1 MASFTLARTDVDGNI
16 MTYTSDNMVS
26 MNIDNNTPVPPMPL
40 PIQKSDKTLLI
51 KVEGNITTV
60 TVNWKIR
67 DLPSNVSQKPFT
79 GDESAGYTGNVA
91 NLVGALQ
98 VIDFWKNWFVPVT
111 PDESYTLI
119 LGGSMTFKGN
129 MISSSFT
136 VNQANPAVW
145 EGNFRFVEGNVA
157 GATHADLAELTHGA
171 LTDQGSQVVRIS
183 QIATTYLGVNTGIT
197 GYTVKYREKGTTS
210 WTAPTVSYGSGST
223 SQTAQ
228 NISFSVGSAGTYE
241 VKVSPKVSS
250 GIIQQESALTEIVVS

>member
-1 MASFTLARTDVDGNI
+1 MASFTLARTDTDDNTI
-16 MTYTSDNMVS
+16 TYTSENMVS

-40 PIQKSDKTLLI
+40 PIQKSTETLLI
-51 KVEGNITTV
+51 KVDGNITTV

-67 DLPSNVSQKPFT
+67 DLPSGSTTYT
-79 GDESAGYTGNVA
+79 GNEPAGYTGNAA

-98 VIDFWKNWFVPVT
+98 VIDYWKNWFVPVT
-111 PDESYTLI
+111 PDESYVLT

-171 LTDQGSQVVRIS
+171 LSDQGSQVVRIS
-183 QIATTYLGVNTGIT
+183 QITTTYLGVNTGIT

-223 SQTAQ
+223 SQTSQ